1 MAKARESVQ
10 DALARW
16 ESLGHLQ
23 EAFPYSV
30 EGLLTFADVV
40 IHALI
45 PGSPHLN
52 RVQADILTFMF
63 HGNKYRM
70 VEAQRGQAKTT
81 IAAIYAVFR
90 IIHAPHC
97 RAMIVSQTAKRAEEI
112 AGWVI
117 KIFRGLDFLD
127 FMLPDIY
134 SGDKASIRGFEIHY
148 SLRGYGASPSVSCYS
163 IEGGMQGARADL
175 IIADDVESLQN
186 SATAASRVKLEELTK
201 EFESINQE
209 GDILYLGTPQS
220 TNSIYNNLP
229 ARGYE
234 VRIWPG
240 RYPTV
245 EQQACYGD
253 YLAPMIAQDMINDPS
268 LRSGGGLMGDQGKPT
283 CPEMYDDDKLIE
295 KEISQ
300 GKAKFQLQFM
310 LNTRLLDAERYPLKL
325 SQIMFGN
332 FGTDTL
338 PEMPV
343 YSSDPTN
350 LIKDAPRIGN
360 KPSDVFHRMSPA
372 PYVWKP
378 VMRKVAYIDPA
389 GGGSNGDETGVA
401 IVFLLGVYVYV
412 YKVFG
417 VKGGYDDADMESIV
431 MACKEAGVNEVFVE
445 KNFGHGAFQ
454 AIIQPVFERLHP
466 VALQEDYATGQ
477 KEQRIIDTIE
487 PLLSAHRL
495 VFNTDILYDDNK
507 SIQKYSLE
515 KQMSYSLFH
524 QIANITLDR
533 GSLRHDDRL
542 DALYGAIRQLTDQ
555 INYDEVAKH
564 ARDEMERARAYV
576 LMMNDTSQRRE
587 FLYGGSGAKRSGQNV
602 LTATMR
608 GGRNYTK
615 RGAVG
620 NVLKFR

>member
-1 MAKARESVQ
+1 MAKARESIQ

-16 ESLGHLQ
+16 ESLGELQ
-23 EAFPYSV
+23 EAFPYSE

-52 RVQADILTFMF
+52 RVQADILKFMF
-63 HGNKYRM
+63 NGNKYRM

-220 TNSIYNNLP
+220 VNSIYNNLP

-245 EQQACYGD
+245 AQEQCYGA
-253 YLAPMIAQDMINDPS
+253 YLAPMIKEDMISNPS
-268 LRSGGGLMGDQGKPT
+268 LREGGGVMRDQGQPT
-283 CPEMYDDDKLIE
+283 CPEMYDDAKLVE

-300 GKAKFQLQFM
+300 GTAKFQLQFM

-325 SQIMFGN
+325 NQLMFAN
-332 FGTDTL
+332 FGTEQL

-350 LIKDAPRIGN
+350 LIREAPRIGN
-360 KPSDVFHRMSPA
+360 KPSDVMYRMSPA
-372 PYVWKP
+372 PYTWKP
-378 VMRKVAYIDPA
+378 VMRKLAYIDPA
-389 GGGSNGDETGVA
+389 GGGNNGDETGVA

-417 VKGGYDDADMESIV
+417 VKGGYDDADMETIV

-466 VALQEDYATGQ
+466 VELQEDYASGQ
-477 KEQRIIDTIE
+477 KEQRIIDTLE
-487 PLLSAHRL
+487 PLMTGHRL
-495 VFNTDILYDDNK
+495 LFNTEILAEDTK
-507 SIQKYSLE
+507 SIQKYALE
-515 KQMSYSLFH
+515 KQMSYSVFH
-524 QIANITLDR
+524 QIANITRDR

-555 INYDEVAKH
+555 INYDDLAKH
-564 ARDEMERARAYV
+564 ARDEMEKARDY
-576 LMMNDTSQRRE
+576 LTMMNDVGRRRE
-587 FLYGGSGAKRSGQNV
+587 FLYGGSGRQSGPRNS
-602 LTATMR
+602 LSAAIS
-608 GGRNYTK
+608 GGQKVTK
-615 RGAVG
+615 RAAVK
-620 NVLKFR
+620 NMLKF